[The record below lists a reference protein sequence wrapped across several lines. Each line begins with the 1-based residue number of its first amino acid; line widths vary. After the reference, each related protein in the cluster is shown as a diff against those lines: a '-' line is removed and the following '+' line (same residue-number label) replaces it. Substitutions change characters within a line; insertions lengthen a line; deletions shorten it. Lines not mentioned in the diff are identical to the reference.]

1 MVKKIRIIYK
11 KVRIFKP
18 QKAHGLF
25 EVKKEIIFP
34 IVFIIVLFDQLSKF
48 IVGSYLEVGESI
60 AIIKRVFYIT
70 LTNNYGATFG
80 LLKGYTWLFI
90 LFSFLI
96 IGTAIYYWKDIP
108 KKKYIIWMIA
118 LILAGAVG
126 NLADRLVYGYVID
139 FIDFRIWPIFNIAD
153 LTLTIGCIGLII
165 YFWKS

>member
-1 MVKKIRIIYK
+1 M
-11 KVRIFKP
+11 
-18 QKAHGLF
+18 
-25 EVKKEIIFP
+25 VKKEIIFP

-48 IVGSYLEVGESI
+48 IVSSYLEIGESI

-96 IGTAIYYWKDIP
+96 IGTAINYWKDIP

-139 FIDFRIWPIFNIAD
+139 FIDFRIWPIFNISD
-153 LTLTIGCIGLII
+153 LALTIGCVGLIV
-165 YFWKS
+165 YFWKK